1 MPVHIIVCIKQIL
14 DPDMASTVFRVD
26 EEAKRVISLPGLSPV
41 ISPFDA
47 QAVEAAMRIKDT
59 GGDGVKITV
68 MTMGPEAARA
78 VLKTGLAMGA
88 DEGVLLADAVFEDA
102 DATTTVR
109 VLAAA
114 VRKAGD
120 ADLILA
126 GRQAA
131 DGDDGVVGLG
141 LAEILRRPALT
152 FAKEIQSTNGM
163 VRVVRVLEDGFETM
177 EAPLPAV
184 VTVAHEIGKPRYSSL
199 RETMRAAKKPI
210 HSWTASDLGLD
221 PREIGGAG
229 ARRILERLYIPVKTI
244 ECEFIDG
251 ETPEKT
257 AAKLA
262 QRLREVGAI

>member
-14 DPDMASTVFRVD
+14 NPDIASTVFRVD
-26 EEAKRVISLPGLSPV
+26 EEAKRAISLPGLSPV

-68 MTMGPEAARA
+68 MTMGPEGARA
-78 VLKTGLAMGA
+78 VLKTALAMGA
-88 DEGVLLADAVFEDA
+88 DEGVLLADAAFEDA
-102 DATTTVR
+102 DATTTAR

-114 VRKAGD
+114 IRKAED
-120 ADLILA
+120 ADLILT

-131 DGDDGVVGLG
+131 DGDDGIVGLG
-141 LAEILRRPALT
+141 IAELLGRPAIT
-152 FAKEIQSTNGM
+152 FAKDIQSTNGT

-184 VTVAHEIGKPRYSSL
+184 VTVAHEIGMPRYSSL
-199 RETMRAAKKPI
+199 RETMRAAKKPV
-210 HSWTASDLGLD
+210 HAWTATDLSLD

-229 ARRILERLYIPVKTI
+229 ARRVMERLYIPVKTT

-251 ETPEKT
+251 GTPEAT

-262 QRLREVGAI
+262 RRLKEADLI

>member
-1 MPVHIIVCIKQIL
+1 MHIVVCIKQIL
-14 DPDMASTVFRVD
+14 NPDIATTVFRVD
-26 EEAKRVISLPGLSPV
+26 EEAKRVVPLPGLSPV

-47 QAVEAAMRIKDT
+47 QAVEAAMRIKDA
-59 GGDGVKITV
+59 GGDGVNITV
-68 MTMGPEAARA
+68 MTLGPESARA
-78 VLKTGLAMGA
+78 VLKAGLAMGA
-88 DEGVLLADAVFEDA
+88 DEGVLLADGAFEGA
-102 DATTTVR
+102 DSTTTAR

-114 VRKAGD
+114 ILKTGD
-120 ADLILA
+120 ADLILT

-131 DGDDGVVGLG
+131 DWDDGVVGLG
-141 LAEILRRPALT
+141 LAELLRWPAIT
-152 FAKEIQSTNGM
+152 FAKDIQTTNGM

-229 ARRILERLYIPVKTI
+229 ARRILERLFTPVKTT

-251 ETPEKT
+251 GTPEET

-262 QRLREVGAI
+262 RRLREVDAI

>member
-1 MPVHIIVCIKQIL
+1 MHIIVCIKQIL
-14 DPDMASTVFRVD
+14 NPDIATTVFRVD
-26 EEAKRVISLPGLSPV
+26 EEAKRVVPLPGLSPV

-68 MTMGPEAARA
+68 MTMGPEGDRA

-88 DEGVLLADAVFEDA
+88 DEGVLLADAAFEGA
-102 DATTTVR
+102 DSTTTAR

-114 VRKAGD
+114 IRKTGD
-120 ADLILA
+120 ADLILT

-141 LAEILRRPALT
+141 LAELLRRPAIT
-152 FAKEIQSTNGM
+152 FAKDIQSTNGM

-199 RETMRAAKKPI
+199 RETMRAAKKPV
-210 HSWTASDLGLD
+210 HAWTASDLDLD

-229 ARRILERLYIPVKTI
+229 MRRILERLYIPVKTI

-251 ETPEKT
+251 ETPEDT
-257 AAKLA
+257 AAKLV
-262 QRLREVGAI
+262 QRLREVDVI